1 MRLARLFRED
11 FGGERAAVQLAHIHN
26 QGAVAVFH
34 VATGALTVAAC
45 GQFGQLVFQRNA
57 AVLRFATLR
66 RPATMRITVLDGEIQ
81 CRPVCTGLP
90 AGNDAFA
97 EE

>member
-11 FGGERAAVQLAHIHN
+11 FGGERAAVQLAQIDN
-26 QGAVAVFH
+26 QGAVAVFD
-34 VATGALTVAAC
+34 VATGALAVATI
-45 GQFGQLVFQRNA
+45 GQPRQLVFQRNA
-57 AVLRFATLR
+57 AVLRFAPLR
-66 RPATMRITVLDGEIQ
+66 RPATVRITILDSKIQ
-81 CRPVCTGLP
+81 RRPIRPGLP